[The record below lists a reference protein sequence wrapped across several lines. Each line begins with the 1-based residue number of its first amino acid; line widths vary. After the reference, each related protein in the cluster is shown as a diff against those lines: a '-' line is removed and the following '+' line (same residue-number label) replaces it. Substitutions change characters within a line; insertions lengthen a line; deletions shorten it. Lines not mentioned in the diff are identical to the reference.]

1 MVAANIRY
9 AKPTTFVV
17 WTCFASIVEAL
28 FVGPT
33 SQRWKESIIS
43 SILLAP
49 SVPPFLELRIV
60 TMNMKA
66 RFTVIII
73 TQHSLRNDAMDV
85 KQLY

>member
-1 MVAANIRY
+1 MGLI
-9 AKPTTFVV
+9 
-17 WTCFASIVEAL
+17 
-28 FVGPT
+28 
-33 SQRWKESIIS
+33 SQRWKENIIS

-49 SVPPFLELRIV
+49 FVPPFLELRIV
-60 TMNMKA
+60 TMNMRA

>member
-1 MVAANIRY
+1 MVAANIPY

-17 WTCFASIVEAL
+17 WTSFASTAGVL
-28 FVGPT
+28 FAGLT
-33 SQRWKESIIS
+33 SQRWKENIIS

-60 TMNMKA
+60 TMNMRV

-73 TQHSLRNDAMDV
+73 TQHSLRSDAMDV
-85 KQLY
+85 KPLY